1 MQRGPGGG
9 AYGYAMPEPAEQGER
24 PMSML
29 EAALFFGVL
38 VLILDA
44 IGAVIG
50 RATGLHVPVLVCA
63 NVFIYAATGF
73 VAARYTA
80 TVNGVWAGIMVASL
94 DSVFGQM
101 IYLAILPGYRELL
114 TTSAAAQRIIPIGI
128 IGVVIVLYVIVLAIT
143 TVIIG
148 AFWGFLGAA
157 IAQTGPFRPKYRYI
171 DEY

>member
-1 MQRGPGGG
+1 MQHDPAKP
-9 AYGYAMPEPAEQGER
+9 AYGYAQPPAAERGDR
-24 PMSML
+24 PMTML

-38 VLILDA
+38 ALILDG

-50 RATGLHVPVLVCA
+50 RATGLNVPVCICG
-63 NVFIYAATGF
+63 NVFLYAAAGF

-94 DSVFGQM
+94 DSVFGQLM
-101 IYLAILPGYRELL
+101 FMGILPGYRGMMLS
-114 TTSAAAQRIIPIGI
+114 SAESQQLIPG
-128 IGVVIVLYVIVLAIT
+128 GVLAMVIVLYVIVGAIG

-148 AFWGFLGAA
+148 SFWGFLGAA
-157 IAQTGPFRPKYRYI
+157 VSQLGPFRPKVAYY